1 MSSGV
6 PLLVSLKQVY
16 LDEENPRFE
25 AVDNEDEAIEKLCS
39 KEQVLQLADD
49 IVKHGLSPAE
59 KLLLLPDDNGRK
71 GKAKTYIVAEGNRRV
86 CALKLLDDPE
96 RAPSKL
102 KASFKSL
109 AKKWDGV
116 GKMDA
121 VLFQDRDE
129 VNLWLERIHG
139 GAANGRGRR
148 SWDPEQAARHTGKG
162 KNQLALAILDYAEE
176 NGFIQKTDR
185 RGIITTAQRYLGN
198 ASFREALGLDA
209 SDLDNLKRTRPK
221 AAFDTLLEQFF
232 SDLLDK
238 TIGSRDNRDRFE
250 SYGRSLSQTDGVAT
264 GRIKATQ
271 LSAGDTTKKKK
282 SPVKRKAKRRPLKK
296 VTNLPYDVEVAEAL
310 ERLGEQKLLSL
321 YNSVTFIKFGQHTP
335 LLTVGL
341 WSLIESLAARAG
353 STTDFQAF
361 FSKQRVKND
370 YGLGDDWTDISQAL
384 RRISE
389 LGNMTKHHKRGA
401 SYNGEQLASD
411 LGVLRELILKAVEEA
426 ENRS

>member
-1 MSSGV
+1 MTSGL
-6 PLLVSLKQVY
+6 PLTVSLKDVY

-25 AVDNEDEAIEKLCS
+25 AVDSEDEAIEKLCL

-49 IVKHGLSPAE
+49 IVAHGLSPAE
-59 KLLLLPDDNGRK
+59 KLLLLPDEDGRM

-86 CALKLLDDPE
+86 CALKLLDDPD
-96 RAPSKL
+96 RAPAKF

-109 AKKWDGV
+109 AKNWDGV

-121 VLFQDRDE
+121 VLFQNRDE

-162 KNQLALAILDYAEE
+162 KNQLALAVLDYAED

-209 SDLDNLKRTRPK
+209 SDIDNLKRTRPK

-250 SYGRSLSQTDGVAT
+250 SYGRALSQTDGIAKN
-264 GRIKATQ
+264 RIQPTQ
-271 LSAGDTTKKKK
+271 LKSADGLKKKK
-282 SPVKRKAKRRPLKK
+282 PGAKKKPKRRPASKI
-296 VTNLPYDVEVAEAL
+296 TNLPYDETVAEAL
-310 ERLGEQKLLSL
+310 EGLGEQKLVSL
-321 YNSVTFIKFGQHTP
+321 YNSVTFIKFAQHTP

-353 STTDFQAF
+353 STSDFQAF
-361 FSKQRVKND
+361 FSKNRVKNS
-370 YGLGDDWTDISQAL
+370 YGLGNDWTDISQAL

-389 LGNMTKHHKRGA
+389 LGNTTKHHKRGA
-401 SYNGEQLASD
+401 SYNGEQLAND

-426 ENRS
+426 QDQA